1 MGDQF
6 PVVKVAAAHAASV
19 FLDREAS
26 TEKTCALIA
35 EAGREGARL
44 VVFPEAFIPGYPF
57 WIWTH
62 TPTTGAPLFY
72 DFFTNSVEI
81 PGPATDA
88 LCAAAKKAGTYVV
101 VGISERAGGTL
112 YNTLL
117 YIDER
122 GEILGRHRKLQP
134 THAERTVWGKGDGSD
149 LVVYDTPF
157 GRLSG
162 LICWE
167 HTMDLV
173 RYALTSMGEQ
183 IHIAAWPAI
192 SAVTHNP
199 HSGIFDNVTEAAARH
214 HALAG
219 QTFVIN
225 VQSCVDRQTL
235 QRLGLDGQV
244 EMARVGGGWTA
255 IVGPDG
261 QILAGPQ
268 RNEEALLFA
277 ELNLADI
284 VFVKYACDSAG
295 HYARPD
301 VVRLLLDRSPQPV
314 TEGFQAFAGRAAR
327 PPEATARGPEGQG
340 ERAPE
345 RTRSAEEAL
354 AENR

>member
-6 PVVKVAAAHAASV
+6 PKVKVAAAHAASV
-19 FLDREAS
+19 FLNREES
-26 TEKTCALIA
+26 TAKACALIA

-72 DFFTNSVEI
+72 DFYTNSVEI
-81 PGPATDA
+81 PSDATEA
-88 LCAAAKKAGTYVV
+88 LSEAAKKAGAYVV
-101 VGISERAGGTL
+101 MGLSERAGGTL

-117 YIDER
+117 YIDDKGR
-122 GEILGRHRKLQP
+122 IMGRHRKLQP

-149 LVVYDTPF
+149 LAVFDTPF
-157 GRLSG
+157 GKLGG

-173 RYALTSMGEQ
+173 RYALACMGEQ
-183 IHIAAWPAI
+183 IHVAAWPAI
-192 SAVTHNP
+192 SAISHNP
-199 HSGIFDNVTEAAARH
+199 HSGIFDSVTEAAARH
-214 HALAG
+214 HALAA

-225 VQSCVDRQTL
+225 VQSCIDADTIE
-235 QRLGLDGQV
+235 RLGLEDQP
-244 EMARVGGGWTA
+244 EMARPGGGWTA

-268 RNEEALLFA
+268 RDEEALLFA

-284 VFVKYACDSAG
+284 VYVKYACDSIG

-301 VVRLLLDRSPQPV
+301 VVRLRMDRAPQLIV
-314 TEGFQAFAGRAAR
+314 EGFQAFAGSVV
-327 PPEATARGPEGQG
+327 PTPEPDDGVVEG
-340 ERAPE
+340 A
-345 RTRSAEEAL
+345 
-354 AENR
+354 